1 MVDQYVTEGRS
12 LFMSRLA
19 VVFVFPLF
27 MTAIRAIRAV
37 ILFKRGSVRDKDV
50 SRLLSLEGWQRYAR
64 KFTDC

>member
-50 SRLLSLEGWQRYAR
+50 SRLWSP
-64 KFTDC
+64 